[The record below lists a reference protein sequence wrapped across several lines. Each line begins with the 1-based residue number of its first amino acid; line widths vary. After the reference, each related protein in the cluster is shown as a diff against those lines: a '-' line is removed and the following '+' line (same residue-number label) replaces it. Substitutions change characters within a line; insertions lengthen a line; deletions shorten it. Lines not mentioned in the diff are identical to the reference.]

1 MKKLN
6 KILYSIVNKELKE
19 IFRDRMCVILFLLPI
34 LIFPILN
41 LGISYIS
48 SATITKSSA
57 VKIAVIKEENNSVL
71 DNYLNHDCPF
81 NIEISK
87 TDTPLALLNNNEID
101 LIIKAFSHNQI
112 SFIYK
117 STNCSSLLSAAKIGE
132 DFEKYTLNSQKAVYP
147 ELITCSLINEA
158 GQATD
163 IAATISTIMSP
174 ILFIILLTQGSTI
187 FANDL
192 FAGEKERKTL
202 EILFLTGASR
212 EKIYF
217 GKLISLFIIE
227 LINITSCIISYLLS
241 HLLTNN
247 SSNIPLVFS
256 DSTNIIVSLIL
267 SVLSIVTFSVT
278 SSAFISLISKNFKSA
293 QKANEIFSS
302 LPTLLTGIIMFGTFS
317 LNKNLFSFIPI
328 INIIK
333 IFTNAVYLKSNIL
346 DTVIAVTVNCIF
358 CSIIVLIS
366 VRYFKSEKA
375 LQK

>member
-1 MKKLN
+1 MN
-6 KILYSIVNKELKE
+6 KILYSIVSKELKE

-71 DNYLNHDCPF
+71 DNYLNRDCPF

-87 TDTPLALLNNNEID
+87 TDTPFALLNNNEID

-117 STNCSSLLSAAKIGE
+117 STNCSSLLSSAKIGE

-147 ELITCSLINEA
+147 DLITCSLMNEE
-158 GQATD
+158 GQTTD
-163 IAATISTIMSP
+163 MASIISTIMSP

-227 LINITSCIISYLLS
+227 LINVISCIISYLLS
-241 HLLTNN
+241 RLITNT
-247 SSNIPLVFS
+247 SSNIPFVF
-256 DSTNIIVSLIL
+256 TNSISIIISLIL
-267 SVLSIVTFSVT
+267 SVLSIVTFSII
-278 SSAFISLISKNFKSA
+278 SATFISLISKNVKSA

-302 LPTLLTGIIMFGTFS
+302 LPALLMGTIMFGKFS
-317 LNKNLFSFIPI
+317 LNKNLFNFIPI

-346 DTVIAVTVNCIF
+346 DTAIAVTINCIF
-358 CSIIVLIS
+358 CSILMLIS
-366 VRYFKSEKA
+366 VRYFKSEKV